1 MWLRTLSNKN
11 IAINKQKKIN
21 YIKLNN
27 LISIRLAIKKRHF
40 LGKNLISFSFYFSL
54 KKYYQNHEYFSSVN
68 IIEVPFGIFT
78 RMKYKI
84 FFAIWILIQIF
95 VLNSTSLALTFKDNH
110 CLACFKPTP
119 LSYFFLLFLFFYFG
133 WSSPLYIEYNSK
145 ALHMSKNIEHR
156 R

>member
-1 MWLRTLSNKN
+1 M
-11 IAINKQKKIN
+11 
-21 YIKLNN
+21 NN
-27 LISIRLAIKKRHF
+27 LISIRLAIKKKTFSWQKFNKFFFFRFIFFKLFF
-40 LGKNLISFSFYFSL
+40 LSKSRI
-54 KKYYQNHEYFSSVN
+54 FSSVN
-68 IIEVPFGIFT
+68 IIEVPFSIFK

-119 LSYFFLLFLFFYFG
+119 LSYFFIILFWLEFT
-133 WSSPLYIEYNSK
+133 PIKYNSK